1 MKIFLIFSTFRPFR
15 WTAELVIAAG
25 DRITWT
31 FNMLVNARAIAFD
44 ISKYLDM
51 SGFGMLSFFTNAIHM
66 EFLVRFLAFFQIS
79 QQNRKLRMI
88 LRGKCSQKCLINAWF
103 FMVLFLLYLS
113 NLPFD
118 VICNIACVC

>member
-44 ISKYLDM
+44 ISKYLDIRVWH
-51 SGFGMLSFFTNAIHM
+51 A
-66 EFLVRFLAFFQIS
+66 V
-79 QQNRKLRMI
+79 I
-88 LRGKCSQKCLINAWF
+88 LH
-103 FMVLFLLYLS
+103 
-113 NLPFD
+113 
-118 VICNIACVC
+118 